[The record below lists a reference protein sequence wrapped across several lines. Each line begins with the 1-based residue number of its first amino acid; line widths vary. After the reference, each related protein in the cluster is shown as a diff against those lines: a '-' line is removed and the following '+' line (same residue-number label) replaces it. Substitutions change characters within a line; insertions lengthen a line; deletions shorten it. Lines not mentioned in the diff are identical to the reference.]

1 VTSFYAL
8 AWRNLRARLTRTMLT
23 AAGIV
28 LGVAVILA
36 IDITNDT
43 TLASIRNMFNEAS
56 GRASLIVETLSSSQ
70 DGFDKSLLADV
81 TRLPNVTLAAPS
93 LFARTLPVSEADRW
107 NVQIS
112 LGGGSS
118 AGILFIGVDPAIDR
132 QVRVYQLQAGR
143 FLEPAEE
150 RHSVLLTQ
158 SYAEKHE
165 LAVGDDLE
173 ILIPDGTVA
182 FEIVGLIESEG
193 VGRLNNGAVGVIPLT
208 VAQEVFQR
216 GRKIDQIDIVVT
228 PAIADSPDRLEEMKS
243 FVQARLGRNVNVAYP
258 ASRGK
263 LISQMLSTYQQGLG
277 FFSVVALFVGAFL
290 IYNAFSMTII
300 ERTHEIG
307 MLRALGAERRQI
319 WGLVLIEAGLLGTIG
334 SAVGLVAG
342 WMLAQGLIW
351 GMSGVVG
358 TTLQV
363 TSIPPRGILT
373 ALLVGIGVTLV
384 SAFLPARRASRI
396 SPLEALR
403 VTAHTEEG
411 ALPRSLTW
419 LAAMELLVV
428 GWLVIYRIPFRPEI
442 TFTAGSVAIFV
453 MLVGA
458 ALLVPFVIYLLE
470 DGLRWV
476 MTRLYGTEGLLGSGN
491 VQRARGRT
499 ALTVSA
505 LMVGVSMVVGLGS
518 ISTSFHE
525 DILGWVESAIGG
537 DLYVRSPIPMRPQFG
552 QRLQTVSGV
561 GPITPMTFTNVR
573 LADQKDGDQADTL
586 QFVALEPETYTQVAS
601 FQFAEGQGSK
611 EAMLTRLAQGDSV
624 FVSTVVAD
632 KYDLHQG
639 GTVKLETARGVR
651 DFQVAGVIIDFSGQG
666 YVINGSRKDLVRYFG
681 MTKVHTFMIKLAPGA
696 QLEQVRREI
705 EDRFGDTHH
714 LRVESGAEFKARVIN
729 LMDQSFALMNVLTAI
744 AVIVSALGVVNT
756 LLMNVLERM
765 REIGM
770 LRSLGMTRRQVVR
783 MILAEAGTM
792 GIIGG
797 AFGLAFG
804 FFLSQVFV
812 VGMNSSSGYELNW
825 FFPARPMVYGVII
838 ALLVSQVAA
847 LYPAQRAARVN
858 IVAAIKQE

>member
-1 VTSFYAL
+1 MTNFYAL

-23 AAGIV
+23 AIGIV

-36 IDITNDT
+36 IDITNHT
-43 TLASIRNMFNEAS
+43 TLASIRDMFDEAS
-56 GRASLIVETLSSSQ
+56 GRASFIVEPLSSSQ
-70 DGFDKSLLADV
+70 DGFDKSMLVNVRRIPDV
-81 TRLPNVTLAAPS
+81 ILAAPS
-93 LFARTLPVSEADRW
+93 LYARSLLVSEADQW
-107 NVQIS
+107 NIELS

-118 AGILFIGVDPAIDR
+118 AGILFVGVDPAIDR

-150 RHSVLLTQ
+150 SRSVLLTQ
-158 SYAEKHE
+158 SYAEKHD
-165 LAVGDDLE
+165 LSIGDDLE
-173 ILIPDGTVA
+173 ILTADGTVA
-182 FEIVGLIESEG
+182 FNIVGLMESEG
-193 VGRLNNGAVGVIPLT
+193 VGRLNNGAVGVIPLS

-216 GRKIDQIDIVVT
+216 GRKIDQIDVVIT
-228 PAIADSPDRLEEMKS
+228 PAIADSPTRLEEMKTRLKT
-243 FVQARLGRNVNVAYP
+243 RLGHNVNVAYP

-290 IYNAFSMTII
+290 IYNAFSMTVI

-342 WMLAQGLIW
+342 WLLAQGLIR
-351 GMSGVVG
+351 GMSGIVG
-358 TTLQV
+358 TTLNV
-363 TSIPPRGILT
+363 TSIPPQGILT
-373 ALLVGIGVTLV
+373 ALLVGVGVTLV

-403 VTAHTEEG
+403 VSAHTDG
-411 ALPRSLTW
+411 GGLPRSLTW
-419 LAAMELLVV
+419 LAGVELLVV

-442 TFTAGSVAIFV
+442 SFTAGSVAIFA
-453 MLVGA
+453 MLLGA
-458 ALLVPFVIYLLE
+458 ALLVPFVVYLLE
-470 DGLRWV
+470 DWLRWV
-476 MTRLYGTEGLLGSGN
+476 MTHLYGTEGLLGSGN

-552 QRLQTVSGV
+552 QRLQTVPGV
-561 GPITPMTFTNVR
+561 GAITPLTFTNVR
-573 LADQKDGDQADTL
+573 LAGQQENDQADTL

-601 FQFAEGQGSK
+601 FQFAEGQGSE
-611 EAMLTRLAQGDSV
+611 EAMLARLSQGNSV
-624 FVSTVVAD
+624 FISTVVAD
-632 KYDLHQG
+632 KYHLRQG
-639 GTVKLETARGVR
+639 GIVRLETARGVR
-651 DFQVAGVIIDFSGQG
+651 DFQIAGVIIDFSGQG
-666 YVINGSRKDLVRYFG
+666 YVINGSRKDLARYFG

-696 QLEQVRREI
+696 KLEDVRADI

-729 LMDQSFALMNVLTAI
+729 LMNQSFALMNVLTAI
-744 AVIVSALGVVNT
+744 AVVVSALGVVNT
-756 LLMNVLERM
+756 LLMNVLERL

-797 AFGLAFG
+797 IFGLTFG

-812 VGMNSSSGYELNW
+812 AGMNSSSGYELNW
-825 FFPARPMVYGVII
+825 FFPTRPMIYGVII

-858 IVAAIKQE
+858 IVAAIKHE